1 MTKSL
6 EELIPTRRSLLTR
19 LKQWDDHESW
29 RDFFNTYWKLVCG
42 VALKS
47 GLTETEAQEVVQETV
62 IAVAKKMHD
71 FKYDPA
77 VGSFKSWLLH
87 LTRCRIA
94 DQLRKRY
101 REAAVIQAA
110 PAQTTRTDVIAKIP
124 DPASLNLETVW
135 EEGWQENL
143 VAAAIERVK
152 RDVKPRQYQIFDCYV
167 IKGWPVTR
175 VRQRLG
181 VSATQ
186 VYLAKLRISNLI
198 RKEVKKLEAEML

>member
-1 MTKSL
+1 MTKSP
-6 EELIPTRRSLLTR
+6 EEFIPTRRSLLTR

-29 RDFFNTYWKLVCG
+29 RDFFNTYWKLVYG

-124 DPASLNLETVW
+124 DPASLNLDAVW

-152 RDVKPRQYQIFDCYV
+152 REVKPRQYQIFDCYV

-175 VRQRLG
+175 VRQTLG

-186 VYLAKLRISNLI
+186 VYLAKLRISNLVK
-198 RKEVKKLEAEML
+198 KEVRKLGAEMM

>member
-1 MTKSL
+1 MIKTP
-6 EELIPTRRSLLTR
+6 EEFIPTRRSLLTR

-29 RDFFNTYWKLVCG
+29 KDFFNTYWKLVYG

-47 GLTETEAQEVVQETV
+47 GLNETEAQEVVQETV

-101 REAAVIQAA
+101 KEAARIEARSA
-110 PAQTTRTDVIAKIP
+110 ETTRTDPVARIP
-124 DPASLNLETVW
+124 DPSSLNLDAVW
-135 EEGWQENL
+135 EQDWQENL
-143 VAAAIERVK
+143 IAAAL
-152 RDVKPRQYQIFDCYV
+152 D
-167 IKGWPVTR
+167 
-175 VRQRLG
+175 
-181 VSATQ
+181 
-186 VYLAKLRISNLI
+186 
-198 RKEVKKLEAEML
+198 

>member
-1 MTKSL
+1 MIKTP
-6 EELIPTRRSLLTR
+6 EEIIPTRRSLLTR

-29 RDFFNTYWKLVCG
+29 KDFFDTYWKLVYG

-47 GLTETEAQEVVQETV
+47 GLDESESQEVVQETV

-87 LTRCRIA
+87 ITRCRIA

-101 REAAVIQAA
+101 KEAVVAQA
-110 PAQTTRTDVIAKIP
+110 PSNDTSRTDAIAALP
-124 DPASLNLETVW
+124 DPNSLNLEAIW
-135 EEGWQENL
+135 NEDWQQNL
-143 VAAAIERVK
+143 IAAALARVK
-152 RDVKPRQYQIFDCYV
+152 KQVNPRQYQIFDLYV
-167 IKGWPVTR
+167 VKGWPVNQ
-175 VRQRLG
+175 VRLTLG

-186 VYLAKLRISNLI
+186 VYLAKFRISNLV
-198 RKEVKKLEAEML
+198 KKAAKKLEAEML